1 MDLRILQIA
10 SNTENNKILKK
21 HTHKSKNK
29 NPLCG
34 DEMEISL
41 IVKDNKVVDMGY
53 QCKSCVYCQA
63 SVSLLSQNIK
73 NKSLDEI
80 NEFINV
86 CENIFENTKIILEK
100 KWINFKELF
109 DKKNISRKECLL
121 LPIRTIDKA
130 INDKTK

>member
-1 MDLRILQIA
+1 MDLKILEIA
-10 SNTENNKILKK
+10 SNTENNKVLEK

-29 NPLCG
+29 NPICG

-41 IVKDNKVVDMGY
+41 IVENNKVIDMGY
-53 QCKSCVYCQA
+53 QCKSCIYCQA

-73 NKSLDEI
+73 NKNLDEI
-80 NEFINV
+80 NTFIST
-86 CENIFENTKIILEK
+86 CEKIFENTKISLEK

-121 LPIRTIDKA
+121 LPLRTVLKA
-130 INDKTK
+130 LND